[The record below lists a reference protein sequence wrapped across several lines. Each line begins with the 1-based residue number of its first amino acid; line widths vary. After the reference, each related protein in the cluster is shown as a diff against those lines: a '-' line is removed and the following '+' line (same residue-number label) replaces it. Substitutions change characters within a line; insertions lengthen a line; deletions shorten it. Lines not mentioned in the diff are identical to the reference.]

1 MRNLF
6 LAQMVSQMWMTL
18 NPTVIEELLSTDA
31 EYKTDLALMS
41 IKGKENV
48 LDFFSKKLRSIHTA
62 VNEGRMGLYS
72 NVVALQGNNDEAF
85 VEIFYSIN
93 GITDSVLMRVTE
105 LDGLIMSLSFFK
117 NDQIPTTHIT
127 Y

>member
-1 MRNLF
+1 
-6 LAQMVSQMWMTL
+6 MVSQMWMTL

>member
-1 MRNLF
+1 
-6 LAQMVSQMWMTL
+6 MWMTL
-18 NPTVIEELLSTDA
+18 NPNVIEELLSNDV
-31 EYKTDLALMS
+31 EYKTELALMS

-48 LDFFSKKLRSIHTA
+48 LDFFSKKLHSIRNA

-72 NVVALQGNNDEAF
+72 NVVAIQGNNDEAF

-93 GITDSVLMRVTE
+93 GVTDSVLMRVTE
-105 LDGLIMSLSFFK
+105 LDGLITALSFFK
-117 NDQIPTTHIT
+117 NDEIPTTHIT

>member
-6 LAQMVSQMWMTL
+6 LAQRVSQMWMTL
-18 NPTVIEELLSTDA
+18 NPNVIEELLSNDV
-31 EYKTDLALMS
+31 EYKTELALMS

-48 LDFFSKKLRSIHTA
+48 LDFFSKKLHSIRNA

-72 NVVALQGNNDEAF
+72 NVVAIQGNNDEAF

-93 GITDSVLMRVTE
+93 GVTDSVLMRVTE
-105 LDGLIMSLSFFK
+105 LDGLITALSFFK
-117 NDQIPTTHIT
+117 NDEIPTTHIT